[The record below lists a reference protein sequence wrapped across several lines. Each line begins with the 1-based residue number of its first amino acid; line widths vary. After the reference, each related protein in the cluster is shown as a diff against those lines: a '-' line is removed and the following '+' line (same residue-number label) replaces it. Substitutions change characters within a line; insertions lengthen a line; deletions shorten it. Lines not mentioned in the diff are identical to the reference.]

1 MAVTDELKQDVLEI
15 LNEFTAQLENQTGQN
30 ATPIMPAADVDRTVS
45 MPAVKFD
52 VDPRT
57 NSRAVPQGYYQ
68 IPVADFF
75 DRIDQA
81 SEAVEQAT
89 SDLQDL
95 KDRTDQAR
103 LDTIDATSDAIG
115 ATEGA
120 ERVNATLVNMTVTI
134 TDRNG
139 DAVSTNIGFEMYNT
153 YGSVAL
159 MTADAENV
167 PRGKFVMVA
176 TNDPTDPEN
185 ARLYVR
191 NSNPAVPEPVEEG
204 EEPLEPFTFLSD
216 LDQASTSAWA
226 DWLENMKPQIEAAIL
241 AANNAAASVE
251 VVITRA
257 GQDHTRAEDD
267 HTRAEQDH
275 STATTDHGTATTD
288 HSTAM
293 TDHGIATTDHST
305 AGNDH
310 TRAEDDHTQAG
321 QDHLQASQDHSTA
334 AADHETAQLDHQTAS
349 SDHTRAEDDHDAA
362 VAATGHATAEGD
374 RAQGYNDHPWEIR
387 SDGFIWVWDEDHDNG
402 DGTYGAMVRT
412 NKMIIDFS
420 DLTPEQQ
427 AAMVQEF
434 LSQLTFD
441 ETPTAGSTNPVTSR
455 GLRTAFDA
463 EAAART
469 SGLAEKQDTLT
480 FASDELCVAAAAE
493 IMFS

>member
-204 EEPLEPFTFLSD
+204 EDPLEPFTFLSD

-257 GQDHTRAEDD
+257 GQDHD
-267 HTRAEQDH
+267 RAEQDH
-275 STATTDHGTATTD
+275 TTASGDHTTATTD
-288 HSTAM
+288 HSTAQSDH
-293 TDHGIATTDHST
+293 TTATGDHGIATTDHGQ
-305 AGNDH
+305 AVDDHNRAEGDH
-310 TRAEDDHTQAG
+310 TTAQGDHNVATADHNTASGDHLVADSDHIQAG
-321 QDHLQASQDHSTA
+321 EDHSTA
-334 AADHETAQLDHQTAS
+334 QG
-349 SDHTRAEDDHDAA
+349 DHDASVRA
-362 VAATGHATAEGD
+362 TVAAGREAL
-374 RAQGYNDHPWEIR
+374 RAKGYNDNPWDIGE
-387 SDGFIWVWDEDHDNG
+387 DGYIYVWDE
-402 DGTYGAMVRT
+402 TTQVMVRT
-412 NKMIIDFS
+412 NKMIIDFN

-434 LSQLTFD
+434 ISQLTFD
-441 ETPTAGSTNPVTSR
+441 ETPTSGSTNPVTSR
-455 GLRTAFDA
+455 GIK
-463 EAAART
+463 AA
-469 SGLAEKQDTLT
+469 LDQKQDTLS
-480 FASDELCVAAAAE
+480 FADDALCSQAAAE
-493 IMFS
+493 VVFTVSG

>member
-89 SDLQDL
+89 GDLQDL

-241 AANNAAASVE
+241 AANSAAASVE

-257 GQDHTRAEDD
+257 GQDHD
-267 HTRAEQDH
+267 RAEQDH
-275 STATTDHGTATTD
+275 TTASGDHTTATAD
-288 HSTAM
+288 HSTAQSDHS
-293 TDHGIATTDHST
+293 TATGDHGIATTDHGQ
-305 AGNDH
+305 AVDDHNRAEGDH
-310 TRAEDDHTQAG
+310 TTAQGDHNVATADHNTASGDHLVADGDHIQAGEDHTTATGDHDASVQA
-321 QDHLQASQDHSTA
+321 TA
-334 AADHETAQLDHQTAS
+334 AAGREAL
-349 SDHTRAEDDHDAA
+349 RAK
-362 VAATGHATAEGD
+362 
-374 RAQGYNDHPWEIR
+374 GYNDNPWDIGE
-387 SDGFIWVWDEDHDNG
+387 DGYIYVWDE
-402 DGTYGAMVRT
+402 TTQAMVRT
-412 NKMIIDFS
+412 NKMIIDFN

-434 LSQLTFD
+434 ISQLTFD
-441 ETPTAGSTNPVTSR
+441 ETPTSGSTNPVTSR
-455 GLRTAFDA
+455 GIK
-463 EAAART
+463 AA
-469 SGLAEKQDTLT
+469 LDLKQDTLS
-480 FASDELCVAAAAE
+480 FADDALCSQAAAE
-493 IMFS
+493 VVFTVPG

>member
-257 GQDHTRAEDD
+257 GQDHD
-267 HTRAEQDH
+267 RAEQDH
-275 STATTDHGTATTD
+275 TTASGDHTTATAD
-288 HSTAM
+288 HSTAQSDH
-293 TDHGIATTDHST
+293 TTATGDHGIATTDHGQ
-305 AGNDH
+305 AVDDHNRAEGDH
-310 TRAEDDHTQAG
+310 TTAQGDHNVATTDHNTASGDHLVADGDHIQAG
-321 QDHLQASQDHSTA
+321 EDHSTA
-334 AADHETAQLDHQTAS
+334 QG
-349 SDHTRAEDDHDAA
+349 DHDAS
-362 VAATGHATAEGD
+362 VQATAAAGREAL
-374 RAQGYNDHPWEIR
+374 RAKGYNDNPWDIGE
-387 SDGFIWVWDEDHDNG
+387 DGYIYVWDE
-402 DGTYGAMVRT
+402 TTQAMVRT
-412 NKMIIDFS
+412 NKMIIDFN

-434 LSQLTFD
+434 ISQLTFD
-441 ETPTAGSTNPVTSR
+441 ETPTSGNTNPVTSR
-455 GLRTAFDA
+455 GIK
-463 EAAART
+463 AA
-469 SGLAEKQDTLT
+469 LDQKQDTLS
-480 FASDELCVAAAAE
+480 FADDALCSQAAAE
-493 IMFS
+493 VVFTVPG

>member
-81 SEAVEQAT
+81 SEAVEQTT

-257 GQDHTRAEDD
+257 GQDHD
-267 HTRAEQDH
+267 RAEQDH
-275 STATTDHGTATTD
+275 TTASGDHTTATAD
-288 HSTAM
+288 HSTAQSDH
-293 TDHGIATTDHST
+293 TTATGDHGIATTDHGQ
-305 AGNDH
+305 AVDDHNRAEGDH
-310 TRAEDDHTQAG
+310 TTAQGDHNVATTDHNTASGDHLVADSDHIQAG
-321 QDHLQASQDHSTA
+321 EDHSTA
-334 AADHETAQLDHQTAS
+334 QG
-349 SDHTRAEDDHDAA
+349 DHDAS
-362 VAATGHATAEGD
+362 VQATAAAGREAL
-374 RAQGYNDHPWEIR
+374 RAKGYNDNPWDIGE
-387 SDGFIWVWDEDHDNG
+387 DGYIYVWDE
-402 DGTYGAMVRT
+402 TTQAMVRT
-412 NKMIIDFS
+412 NKMIIDFN

-434 LSQLTFD
+434 ISQLTFD
-441 ETPTAGSTNPVTSR
+441 ETPTSGSTNPVTSR
-455 GLRTAFDA
+455 GVK
-463 EAAART
+463 AA
-469 SGLAEKQDTLT
+469 LDLKQDTLS
-480 FASDELCVAAAAE
+480 FADDALCSAAAAE
-493 IMFS
+493 VVFTV

>member
-241 AANNAAASVE
+241 AANSAAASVE

-257 GQDHTRAEDD
+257 GQDHD
-267 HTRAEQDH
+267 RAEQDH
-275 STATTDHGTATTD
+275 TTASGDHNVASGD
-288 HSTAM
+288 HSTAQSDH
-293 TDHGIATTDHST
+293 TTATGDHGIATTDHGQ
-305 AGNDH
+305 AVDDHNRAEGDH
-310 TRAEDDHTQAG
+310 TTAQGDHNVATADHNTASGDHLVADSDHIQAG
-321 QDHLQASQDHSTA
+321 EDHSTA
-334 AADHETAQLDHQTAS
+334 QG
-349 SDHTRAEDDHDAA
+349 DHDASVRA
-362 VAATGHATAEGD
+362 TVAAGREAL
-374 RAQGYNDHPWEIR
+374 RAKGYNDNPWDIGE
-387 SDGFIWVWDEDHDNG
+387 DGYIYVWDE
-402 DGTYGAMVRT
+402 TTQAMVRT
-412 NKMIIDFS
+412 NKVIIDFN

-434 LSQLTFD
+434 ISQLTFD
-441 ETPTAGSTNPVTSR
+441 ETPTSGSTNPVTSR
-455 GLRTAFDA
+455 GIK
-463 EAAART
+463 AA
-469 SGLAEKQDTLT
+469 LDQKQDTLS
-480 FASDELCVAAAAE
+480 FADDALCTQAAAE
-493 IMFS
+493 VVFTVSG